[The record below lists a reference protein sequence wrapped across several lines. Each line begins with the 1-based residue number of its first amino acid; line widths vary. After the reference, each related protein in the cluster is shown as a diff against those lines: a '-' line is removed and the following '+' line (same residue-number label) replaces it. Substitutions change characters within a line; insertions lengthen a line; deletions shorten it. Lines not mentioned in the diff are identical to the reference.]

1 MPDPLSITIRAD
13 FSELERLQT
22 QVTELGERLDIPAKT
37 LFQINLALEEVLT
50 NVIKYAY
57 DDPASQ
63 TLTVKV
69 AMDENEFQAE
79 IIDRGRSFNP
89 LEATP
94 PDLDLPIEKRPIGG
108 LGIHLVRTIMDHLDY
123 RRVDDCN
130 HFTMKKQILRA

>member
-13 FSELERLQT
+13 FIELERLQT

-79 IIDRGRSFNP
+79 IIDRGRPFNP

-108 LGIHLVRTIMDHLDY
+108 LGIHLVRTD
-123 RRVDDCN
+123 RKSVV
-130 HFTMKKQILRA
+130 